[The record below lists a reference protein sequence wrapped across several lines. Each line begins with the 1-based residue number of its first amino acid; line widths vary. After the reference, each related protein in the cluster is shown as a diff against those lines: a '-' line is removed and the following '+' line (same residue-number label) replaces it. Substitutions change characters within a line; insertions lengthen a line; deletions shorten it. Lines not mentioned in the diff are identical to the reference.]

1 MKRLRPFHLALLA
14 VPLAVCA
21 FHWRAAAPGQAFVG
35 SDLRNFF
42 FGIREA
48 TAVSLRAL
56 EVPGW
61 QRGIFMGYPL
71 AGDPQTAWLDPATWL
86 TLPWDAPRALT
97 LATLLHL
104 CLGGWG
110 MALWM
115 RTRGL
120 SAAAAL
126 LAAVLFALGAKQ
138 TVHLQHWNFAA
149 ATAWWPWMLAGLD
162 GFAGAGAPVAG
173 PRLTGPQSRSR
184 GRWLI
189 VTAVAAALSWCGGA
203 AQMAYLGT
211 LVAGAHALGL
221 APALWR
227 RRPADAL
234 LALAAAPL
242 GLLLA
247 GPVVLP
253 ALELAHHGPRGG
265 GVAYAFATSWKWPSR
280 WGLALLV
287 LPRAYGGAWVLREMN
302 LWEATGYLGILPLA
316 LAAAAPLRRR
326 LLWLHAAIALVG
338 VWLCFGEDAWLWLH
352 EALYRWLP
360 GFGSFRNPTRTLMV
374 TAFSAALL
382 AAEGLDALREGGVA
396 WRRRTLRVG
405 LALGVLA
412 IAAKVLP
419 AASGFPFDAAAATA
433 TAPVAIGLA
442 LAGLAWLALASIAP
456 RVRAGAP
463 WALAAVAIAGAD
475 LWLAFGEMNPVAPA
489 AGEHPPLADLAHLVP
504 PTGRM
509 AVIAKWGQSA
519 NAALRLGLE
528 GATGYSPTVIQRVR
542 ALLEATRDD
551 RLVPLAPVTSDTNFP
566 RPRAESA
573 LWPLL
578 GAPVVVADAPQLL
591 PWLGNGAREWE
602 NAFGAYAAPALP
614 RVFWVGAAETVA
626 DEEVGARLVEA
637 ASGRVALL
645 APGPLTATSTSP
657 RSGPVPAVAIEI
669 GPNRLEATVAA
680 PAPGFAVILDP
691 FFPGWTATVDGA
703 PVPLGRADWAFMAV
717 PVPAGTHRLALEYRN
732 AQVGRGAL
740 VALATATA
748 LGLALAWRRRTAT
761 RARARA

>member
-1 MKRLRPFHLALLA
+1 VKRLRPFHLALLA

-48 TAVSLRAL
+48 TAASLRAL

-173 PRLTGPQSRSR
+173 PRLTGPQSRGR

-253 ALELAHHGPRGG
+253 ALELARHGPRGG
-265 GVAYAFATSWKWPSR
+265 GVAYAFATS
-280 WGLALLV
+280 
-287 LPRAYGGAWVLREMN
+287 
-302 LWEATGYLGILPLA
+302 
-316 LAAAAPLRRR
+316 
-326 LLWLHAAIALVG
+326 
-338 VWLCFGEDAWLWLH
+338 
-352 EALYRWLP
+352 
-360 GFGSFRNPTRTLMV
+360 
-374 TAFSAALL
+374 
-382 AAEGLDALREGGVA
+382 
-396 WRRRTLRVG
+396 
-405 LALGVLA
+405 
-412 IAAKVLP
+412 
-419 AASGFPFDAAAATA
+419 
-433 TAPVAIGLA
+433 
-442 LAGLAWLALASIAP
+442 
-456 RVRAGAP
+456 
-463 WALAAVAIAGAD
+463 
-475 LWLAFGEMNPVAPA
+475 
-489 AGEHPPLADLAHLVP
+489 
-504 PTGRM
+504 
-509 AVIAKWGQSA
+509 
-519 NAALRLGLE
+519 
-528 GATGYSPTVIQRVR
+528 
-542 ALLEATRDD
+542 
-551 RLVPLAPVTSDTNFP
+551 
-566 RPRAESA
+566 
-573 LWPLL
+573 
-578 GAPVVVADAPQLL
+578 
-591 PWLGNGAREWE
+591 
-602 NAFGAYAAPALP
+602 
-614 RVFWVGAAETVA
+614 
-626 DEEVGARLVEA
+626 
-637 ASGRVALL
+637 
-645 APGPLTATSTSP
+645 
-657 RSGPVPAVAIEI
+657 
-669 GPNRLEATVAA
+669 
-680 PAPGFAVILDP
+680 
-691 FFPGWTATVDGA
+691 
-703 PVPLGRADWAFMAV
+703 
-717 PVPAGTHRLALEYRN
+717 
-732 AQVGRGAL
+732 
-740 VALATATA
+740 
-748 LGLALAWRRRTAT
+748 
-761 RARARA
+761 